1 MSWPVPPVGS
11 AATSAAAYQGVSQT
25 GAALG
30 SMLGPL
36 VVTATAIRH
45 GRPGWAILAAIFL
58 ATGLATLALTR
69 LSGPDRE

>member
-45 GRPGWAILAAIFL
+45 GWPGWAILAAIFL